1 MLTANVSGHCKTTQP
16 IDNRMNIDAIK
27 KYSLNCFLLTL
38 PIMVWN
44 IVLTNKLPKDFQSE
58 IFWKDIPVFLTY
70 GENISRTVVF
80 MLTLLMPLS
89 ISTITQKK
97 GLFLYVGGT
106 ILYFASWLGL
116 IYFPNSG
123 WSNNVFGFMAP
134 AYTPLLWLTGVGLIG
149 NSFYF
154 NLPYRRWFFIL
165 TSFIFLIFHN
175 FHTITI
181 YFRTH

>member
-1 MLTANVSGHCKTTQP
+1 
-16 IDNRMNIDAIK
+16 MNIDTIK
-27 KYSLNCFLLTL
+27 KYSLNCFLLTF
-38 PIMVWN
+38 PILVWN
-44 IVLTNKLPKDFQSE
+44 IVLTNKLPKDFQPE
-58 IFWKDIPVFLTY
+58 IFWKDIPAYLTY

-80 MLTLLMPLS
+80 ILTLLMPIS
-89 ISTITQKK
+89 ISTIIQKK
-97 GLFLYVGGT
+97 GLFLYLGGT
-106 ILYFASWLGL
+106 IVYFASWLGL

-134 AYTPLLWLTGVGLIG
+134 AYTPLLWLTGIGLIG
-149 NSFYF
+149 NSLYF
-154 NLPYRRWFFIL
+154 NLPYRRWFFIS